1 MLQIFILSE
10 KKKVI
15 KSENILEALHPQA
28 YSTSNAP
35 EIPGAVEM
43 EEKDTGDNTR
53 HSAFALTTSWCEGSV
68 ASNLAC
74 LC

>member
-10 KKKVI
+10 KKVI

-28 YSTSNAP
+28 YSVSNAP
-35 EIPGAVEM
+35 EILGAVEM
-43 EEKDTGDNTR
+43 EEKDTWDNTR
-53 HSAFALTTSWCEGSV
+53 NSAFALTTSWCEGSV

-74 LC
+74 FC